1 MTKFVKSTYNK
12 LPKAIR
18 KVVQV
23 VMHALGALWQESL
36 GEQFGYAKEISE
48 EVRSVIKHKFLATLL
63 RLVLWLY
70 IVAMFVCSKLP
81 FRIPVLS
88 AILEDV
94 STNLN
99 FVLRLVRDWA
109 NSKRL
114 QQQKKRR
121 RNKRRRKD
129 RRRPIR

>member
-1 MTKFVKSTYNK
+1 MTKIVKRV
-12 LPKAIR
+12 LR
-18 KVVQV
+18 VLR
-23 VMHALGALWQESL
+23 HAAGALWQESL